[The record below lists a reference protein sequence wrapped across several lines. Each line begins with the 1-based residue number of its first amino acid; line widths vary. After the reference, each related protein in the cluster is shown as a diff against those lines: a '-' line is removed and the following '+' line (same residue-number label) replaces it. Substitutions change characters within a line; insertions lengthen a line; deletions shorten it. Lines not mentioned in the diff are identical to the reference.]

1 VIYVSSTTNGTA
13 GGVSFADEDILAY
26 NTSTQAWSMYFDG
39 SDVGI
44 SGDVDAFFI
53 LFDGSLLLSLDADV
67 TVSGLGTVDD
77 SDLIRFSPTSLGAN
91 TSGTFTRYFDGSD
104 VGLSNSGEDL
114 DAIGFAPDGRLII
127 STIDTFNVP
136 GVSGGDEDLIA
147 FTPNTLGDTTSGSW
161 SLYFDGSD
169 VGLNESAS
177 EEINALW
184 IDPLNGRLYLS
195 TLGNFTVA
203 GLSGNGSDIFTCT
216 PGSLGNVTSCTYAS
230 YWLGASNGF
239 SGEIV
244 DGIVII
250 R

>member
-1 VIYVSSTTNGTA
+1 MN
-13 GGVSFADEDILAY
+13 
-26 NTSTQAWSMYFDG
+26 
-39 SDVGI
+39 
-44 SGDVDAFFI
+44 
-53 LFDGSLLLSLDADV
+53 
-67 TVSGLGTVDD
+67 GLGTVDD

-91 TSGTFTRYFDGSD
+91 TSGTFARYFDGSD

-230 YWLGASNGF
+230 YWFGASNGF